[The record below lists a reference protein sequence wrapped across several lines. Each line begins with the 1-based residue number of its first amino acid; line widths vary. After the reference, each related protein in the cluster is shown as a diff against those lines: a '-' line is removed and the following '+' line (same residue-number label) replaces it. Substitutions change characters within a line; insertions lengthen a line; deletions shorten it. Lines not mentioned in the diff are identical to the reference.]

1 MAEKSGKV
9 GAFYATSGTGTLIT
23 AESGT
28 LVANVIWLSQK
39 NVKVEKVYKNRT
51 GGGGEWPRFYCTPR
65 GKLTVEEVGVT
76 GILSV
81 KYRWWAEEGETGSTK
96 GIVKQYGGFFN
107 WAIDDTADVV
117 ETTDFQDSG
126 TKTFLATLD
135 GWTGTAERHWINKK
149 MLAKLGSEVIAK
161 FYVDDDDS
169 DKGVGSASDTGS
181 RYEGYCHIVGL
192 SPTLAVDSLL
202 NESLSFQGTGQLV
215 YEAG

>member
-9 GAFYATSGTGTLIT
+9 GAFYATSGTGNLIT

-28 LVANVIWLSQK
+28 LAANAIWLSQK
-39 NVKVEKVYKNRT
+39 NVRVEKVYKNRT
-51 GGGGEWPRFYCTPR
+51 GGGGEWPRWYCTPR
-65 GKLTVEEVGVT
+65 GKLTVEEVDAT
-76 GILSV
+76 GSTSV
-81 KYRWWAEEGETGSTK
+81 RYRWWAEEGETGTAA
-96 GIVKQYGGFFN
+96 GTMKQYGGFFS
-107 WAIDDTADVV
+107 WAIDDTADTV

-126 TKTFLATLD
+126 NRTFLPTLD

-149 MLAKLGSEVIAK
+149 MLAKLGAEVIAK
-161 FYVDDDDS
+161 FYVDDDS

-192 SPTLAVDSLL
+192 SPTVAVDALV